1 MKKEIDELKNAK
13 TFKECAKIIYGIN
26 YTNGKIQKSVI
37 DYCFENYSIDI
48 VSIMNNNKKNY
59 CLNCGKEIKN
69 GKKFCNSSCAAK
81 YNNKNRKLTEETK
94 KKISNSLKRPK
105 KEKIQYECVCLQC
118 GNTFLSQKQDAK
130 YCSSKCSNSSSE
142 VKEKMR
148 QKVRERISNGT
159 FSGWKSRNIKSY
171 AEIFFESVLINNDI
185 KFVRED
191 FSTKKYFLDFLIE
204 KKDKKIDLEIDG
216 KQHSYED
223 RIIHD
228 KERDEFLT
236 KNGYIVYRIPW
247 NEIKSEKGKLTMK
260 EKIKKFIEFYN
271 SL

>member
-37 DYCFENYSIDI
+37 DYCFENYSINI

-105 KEKIQYECVCLQC
+105 KK
-118 GNTFLSQKQDAK
+118 
-130 YCSSKCSNSSSE
+130 
-142 VKEKMR
+142 
-148 QKVRERISNGT
+148 
-159 FSGWKSRNIKSY
+159 
-171 AEIFFESVLINNDI
+171 
-185 KFVRED
+185 
-191 FSTKKYFLDFLIE
+191 KKYNTNAFAYNVEILFYRKNKMQNIVLQNVVILQAKL
-204 KKDKKIDLEIDG
+204 KKK
-216 KQHSYED
+216 
-223 RIIHD
+223 
-228 KERDEFLT
+228 
-236 KNGYIVYRIPW
+236 
-247 NEIKSEKGKLTMK
+247 
-260 EKIKKFIEFYN
+260 
-271 SL
+271 